1 MITSVTR
8 TPAGGGRLLYVVRPD
23 ASTQPTI
30 SACAGENTTAPARA
44 GKISEIR
51 RRRNIVAPMHWMNQY
66 IQRASLK
73 MQYLVS
79 SAVFTP

>member
-1 MITSVTR
+1 
-8 TPAGGGRLLYVVRPD
+8 
-23 ASTQPTI
+23 
-30 SACAGENTTAPARA
+30 
-44 GKISEIR
+44 
-51 RRRNIVAPMHWMNQY
+51 MHWMNQY